1 MYERAVKDSLEPTFG
16 RPVQA
21 LFRIYTGILIIEC
34 NPFVFHSFFLALTLL
49 FFAIQNRRRRRRKLQ
64 QIPRIRRKEK

>member
-21 LFRIYTGILIIEC
+21 LFRIAAGILIIEC
-34 NPFVFHSFFLALTLL
+34 KIFVFHSFFLA
-49 FFAIQNRRRRRRKLQ
+49 FNCFAIQNRGEGPQRKKLR
-64 QIPRIRRKEK
+64 PTKK